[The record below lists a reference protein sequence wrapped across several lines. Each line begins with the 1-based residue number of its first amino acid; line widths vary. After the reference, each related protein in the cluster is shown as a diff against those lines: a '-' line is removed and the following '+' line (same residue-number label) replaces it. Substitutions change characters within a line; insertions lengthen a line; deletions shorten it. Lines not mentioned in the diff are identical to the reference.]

1 MRRWSYIFQEAFT
14 GLIRNLWMTVAV
26 VLSVTVSLALFGASV
41 LLRQQIETAT
51 DDWAGKIEV
60 SVYLCDGNECPA
72 ITDDQREALRTE
84 LEANPLIEK
93 VYFETKEEAYQNFV
107 EYWGESDAVEAMTEN
122 ISEGDL
128 PASFRLKLVNPADS
142 PAIEDAY
149 APLPYVEMVNNQQE
163 IIKPFLELAGTIRWA
178 ALAIAAI
185 QMLAAT
191 VLVAN
196 TVRVAAVARRDQTQI
211 MKLVGASNWYV
222 RLPFVLEG
230 TLAGLMGALVAWV
243 MLALSVPYLLD
254 TLQQSLQFVP
264 FLTNAQVFG
273 IWPWLVL
280 PAVGITSLSST
291 VALWGFLDV

>member
-1 MRRWSYIFQEAFT
+1 MRRWIYIFQEAAT
-14 GLIRNLWMTVAV
+14 GLVRNLWMTVAV

-60 SVYLCDGNECPA
+60 SVFLCDGTTCPA
-72 ITDDQREALRTE
+72 ITPDQEDSLRTD
-84 LEANPLIEK
+84 LQGNPLVEE
-93 VYFETKEEAYQNFV
+93 VFYETKEEAYENFLD
-107 EYWGESDAVEAMTEN
+107 YWSDNETMVDN
-122 ISEGDL
+122 IAEGDL
-128 PASFRLKLVNPADS
+128 PASFRLKLVDPADS
-142 PAIEDAY
+142 DAIQEQYEA
-149 APLPYVEMVNNQQE
+149 LPYIDQINNQQE
-163 IIKPFLELAGTIRWA
+163 IIEPFLRLAGTIRWA
-178 ALAIAAI
+178 ALGIAAI

-230 TLAGLMGALVAWV
+230 TLAGLLGALLAWSL
-243 MLALSVPYLLD
+243 LAVSVPTLLD
-254 TLQQSLQFVP
+254 TLQGSLQFVP
-264 FLTNAQVFG
+264 FLTDAQVYG
-273 IWPWLVL
+273 VWPWLVV